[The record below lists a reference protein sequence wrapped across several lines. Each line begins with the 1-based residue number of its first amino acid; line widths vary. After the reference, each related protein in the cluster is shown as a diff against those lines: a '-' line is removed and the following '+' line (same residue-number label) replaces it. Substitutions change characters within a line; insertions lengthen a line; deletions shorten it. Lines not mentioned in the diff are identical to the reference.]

1 MKNTELRKRI
11 NILADE
17 MREAEMPPL
26 TSELFGIFEK
36 NGNRLE
42 YENVYFLRRKFL
54 AVYGISGVLNRRRED
69 IEKLEYVLLEICGE
83 MTWALPAHCNTVKR
97 PDTEKEIDLFNCETA
112 GALAEVIKETGSL
125 LKPDIVQKVKE
136 EISRR
141 VLRPFA
147 YSTKKYNF
155 EHAKHNWNAV
165 CCGSIG
171 TALINLGNECLG
183 EKMTVKT
190 LNRIND
196 SLETFVNSFP
206 GDGACLE
213 GLGYFNYGISF
224 LTSYARRYK
233 AYAKDTPG
241 FLKIPKLARVAAFP
255 NSVFFKNGISVNF
268 SDATEKERL
277 HVGTLEGLQELLGTP
292 YFIGETVM
300 ADFDTDP
307 CYRFLPLLDDV
318 KYGEELKTEI
328 RSDDKHIIYLKDAQW
343 VIAENGAGA
352 GFAIKGGCNGEPHNH
367 NDLGS
372 YIYFSDN
379 KVKACELGAGEY
391 TADYFG
397 EKRYAILCNDTR
409 GHSLPLV
416 NGKGQETGGEIRVKS
431 FEVTEDKENVIV
443 KIDLTGC
450 YEDAES
456 IQRTAVFELNS
467 GSLKIEDRIETDGET
482 ADRIISK
489 SDISGNIELLS
500 EDLIME
506 KKIEIFNDHEG
517 IKKKI
522 YIFELK
528 EKKDGDSK
536 ERDNRKRL
544 HCYAYRLHS

>member
-1 MKNTELRKRI
+1 
-11 NILADE
+11 
-17 MREAEMPPL
+17 MPPL

-54 AVYGISGVLNRRRED
+54 AVYGISGILNRRTED
-69 IEKLEYVLLEICGE
+69 IEKLGYVLLEICGE

-97 PDTEKEIDLFNCETA
+97 PDIEKEIDLFNSETA
-112 GALAEVIKETGSL
+112 GALAEVIKEIGSL
-125 LKPDIVQKVKE
+125 LKPDIVKKVKE

-147 YSTKKYNF
+147 YSREKYNF

-183 EKMTVKT
+183 EEMTVKT
-190 LNRIND
+190 LNRINE
-196 SLETFVNSFP
+196 SLVTFVNSFP
-206 GDGACLE
+206 EDGACLE
-213 GLGYFNYGISF
+213 GPGYFNYGVSF
-224 LTSYARRYK
+224 LASYARRYC
-233 AYAKDTPG
+233 AYSKDIPE
-241 FLKIPKLARVAAFP
+241 FLKIPKLAKVASFP
-255 NSVFFKNGISVNF
+255 NGAFFENGISVNF
-268 SDATEKERL
+268 SDATENERL
-277 HVGTLEGLQELLGTP
+277 HVGTLEGLQELLGTR
-292 YFIGETVM
+292 YYIGEKVM

-318 KYGEELKTEI
+318 KYGEDLKTEKI
-328 RSDDKHIIYLKDAQW
+328 SDEKRIIYLKDAQW
-343 VIAENGAGA
+343 LIAENGAGS

-372 YIYFSDN
+372 YIYFSDD

-409 GHSLPLV
+409 GHSLPLI
-416 NGKGQETGGEIRVKS
+416 NGKGQKTGGEIRVKS
-431 FEVTEDKENVIV
+431 FEVKEDEKNVIV
-443 KIDLTGC
+443 KTDMTDC
-450 YEDAES
+450 YEDAGCV
-456 IQRTAVFELNS
+456 QRTAVFDFIS
-467 GSLKIEDRIETDGET
+467 GSLEIEDRIETDGET

-489 SDISGNIELLS
+489 SDIAGNIELLS
-500 EDLIME
+500 DDLVME
-506 KKIEIFNDHEG
+506 KKTEIFNDHEG
-517 IKKKI
+517 IKEKI

-544 HCYAYRLHS
+544 HCYSYRLHS